1 MIRKNWV
8 KQNQRDARNIMN
20 IDSQIWR
27 EKGWEDGGMVRQDVL
42 KAELRLR
49 LKKKKFSPIVAEIL
63 EDANFHSSNQALQEL
78 GFVKYPKKSRL
89 KSYLKGGGKTWNIP
103 D

>member
-1 MIRKNWV
+1 MRKNWV
-8 KQNQRDARNIMN
+8 KQNQRDARDIMRA
-20 IDSQIWR
+20 DSEIWR
-27 EKGWEDGGMVRQDVL
+27 KQGWEDGRMVRQDVL
-42 KAELRLR
+42 KAELRSR
-49 LKKKKFSPIVAEIL
+49 LKKKKFSPVVAEIL

-89 KSYLKGGGKTWNIP
+89 SSYLKAGGKTWNIP